1 MINTQKDNK
10 NLKEVEDD
18 PTYPEEQRQLQKDWL
33 DEFNSEKK
41 IKRGS
46 KYYHKLEKS
55 SNINWEAIETDH

>member
-1 MINTQKDNK
+1 MINKQKDNK

-41 IKRGS
+41 NQTRLKILSQIGKVF
-46 KYYHKLEKS
+46 KHKLGG
-55 SNINWEAIETDH
+55 H